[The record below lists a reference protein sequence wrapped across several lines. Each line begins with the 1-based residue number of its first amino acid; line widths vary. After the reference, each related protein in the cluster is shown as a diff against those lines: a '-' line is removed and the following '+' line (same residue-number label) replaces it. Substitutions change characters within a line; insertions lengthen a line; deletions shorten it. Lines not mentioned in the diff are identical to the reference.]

1 MSSSS
6 DDDNLNGE
14 SSLNVKLAHPQ
25 KMIFLTKAFFDTDGS
40 DDDNV
45 SHLYLYPTCDA
56 KSI

>member
-14 SSLNVKLAHPQ
+14 SSLNDE
-25 KMIFLTKAFFDTDGS
+25 ISSSSEDDFLNKSIFDTDGS
-40 DDDNV
+40 GDDNV

>member
-6 DDDNLNGE
+6 DDDNLNSE
-14 SSLNVKLAHPQ
+14 SSLNDEISSSSEDDFPNKS
-25 KMIFLTKAFFDTDGS
+25 IFDIDGS

-45 SHLYLYPTCDA
+45 SHLYPTCDA